1 MIKVLQTKSFIKNR
15 YSSFLLLLL
24 VFLISYK
31 GLSASFVVAP
41 NNTAK
46 PRTALSGK
54 LLLPDGRPASYVLV
68 IIKGSEQ
75 AVYSENDG
83 SFSFPAVS
91 FGHYTLIFQAVG
103 IKTSE
108 KEVTYNNRYTP
119 FRYTLQLDEQL
130 LDAVEIVR
138 QSVKNKKETEGFA
151 MNVIE
156 TGQISLRPIQ
166 TTELLDRSVGVKV
179 RSSGGMGSRSSIS
192 LNGLSGN
199 AIQVFI
205 DGVPSSNYGSSFGIR
220 SLPTAM
226 IERIEV
232 YKGVVPPHLSSDALG
247 GAINVVLKKQQ
258 SNYITASYSIGSF
271 NTHVANIVGNYRKKS
286 SGFTLTGSAYFNHSD
301 NNYEVWGD
309 DITEKNNE
317 GKVVRQNFRAKRFN
331 DKYQD
336 FGGRLS
342 LGFTKVYWADQA
354 LLSLVASKGYKGIQ
368 NAQTMQRVY
377 GDRHRRTQTILG
389 ELSYAK
395 ENLFTEGLDFRL
407 QASVSNVWRN
417 NIDTVGYH
425 YDWTGKPIKD
435 ENGNPIRDRWHAEV
449 PKSTIIGMQG
459 ATDQLDKMLNGS
471 ARGQLSYTF
480 LQEHSLHAHWAFEG
494 FRQRSTDSFSPDYIN
509 KLNDTR
515 ILLKNIFSLSYQWLG
530 LNDKLRLTGFYK
542 LYLQNITIHSPYHD
556 TKKDLLLEEI
566 LKHNRLEHGLGFTF
580 SYRVLPYLTL
590 LSSGE
595 KALRLPSPL
604 ETFGNTSANLI
615 PAYDLKP
622 ERSLNGN
629 LGAQL
634 GTLTFGKHDVK
645 VSTNLFIRDTKDM
658 IRRTVTPANSD
669 FSSFENLE
677 SVIAYGF
684 DFEMQYSY
692 AQQLNVQ
699 FSISN
704 FNAIF
709 NEKYDK
715 FGSPYLYYGWQIR
728 NEPSWKIGGQISYAP
743 AFPFLAK
750 APTSL
755 YYSIQYVNPFRRDWA
770 NVGGSNL
777 EFIPAQYPMNV
788 GISTTLF
795 NKRFTLAFEL
805 SNFLDQQV
813 FDNFGLQKPGR
824 SIQLKCTYYTF

>member
-1 MIKVLQTKSFIKNR
+1 M
-15 YSSFLLLLL
+15 
-24 VFLISYK
+24 
-31 GLSASFVVAP
+31 
-41 NNTAK
+41 
-46 PRTALSGK
+46 
-54 LLLPDGRPASYVLV
+54 
-68 IIKGSEQ
+68 
-75 AVYSENDG
+75 
-83 SFSFPAVS
+83 
-91 FGHYTLIFQAVG
+91 
-103 IKTSE
+103 
-108 KEVTYNNRYTP
+108 
-119 FRYTLQLDEQL
+119 
-130 LDAVEIVR
+130 
-138 QSVKNKKETEGFA
+138 
-151 MNVIE
+151 
-156 TGQISLRPIQ
+156 
-166 TTELLDRSVGVKV
+166 
-179 RSSGGMGSRSSIS
+179 
-192 LNGLSGN
+192 
-199 AIQVFI
+199 
-205 DGVPSSNYGSSFGIR
+205 
-220 SLPTAM
+220 
-226 IERIEV
+226 
-232 YKGVVPPHLSSDALG
+232 
-247 GAINVVLKKQQ
+247 
-258 SNYITASYSIGSF
+258 
-271 NTHVANIVGNYRKKS
+271 
-286 SGFTLTGSAYFNHSD
+286 
-301 NNYEVWGD
+301 
-309 DITEKNNE
+309 
-317 GKVVRQNFRAKRFN
+317 
-331 DKYQD
+331 
-336 FGGRLS
+336 
-342 LGFTKVYWADQA
+342 
-354 LLSLVASKGYKGIQ
+354 
-368 NAQTMQRVY
+368 
-377 GDRHRRTQTILG
+377 
-389 ELSYAK
+389 
-395 ENLFTEGLDFRL
+395 
-407 QASVSNVWRN
+407 
-417 NIDTVGYH
+417 
-425 YDWTGKPIKD
+425 
-435 ENGNPIRDRWHAEV
+435 
-449 PKSTIIGMQG
+449 
-459 ATDQLDKMLNGS
+459 
-471 ARGQLSYTF
+471 
-480 LQEHSLHAHWAFEG
+480 
-494 FRQRSTDSFSPDYIN
+494 
-509 KLNDTR
+509 
-515 ILLKNIFSLSYQWLG
+515 
-530 LNDKLRLTGFYK
+530 
-542 LYLQNITIHSPYHD
+542 
-556 TKKDLLLEEI
+556 EEI